1 MQAPVSLRCLRTSSC
16 AIALVVGAA
25 SGVWAS
31 EPVQQSFSMLVGLEF
46 DSNPELLPGSS
57 GSVVRYRLLPQYT
70 YARVSDASEWSVVL
84 GARLE
89 RSNNTQLSDNRQ
101 DPSAQF
107 KWQQKSPTAS
117 WGVNAGYAKAST
129 RSTEFEQTG
138 LVTADRTQTNQNL
151 GANWSH
157 MLTERL
163 GTQASISQQ
172 WVDYDTAVLTSYS
185 NTSLSVGLSYEWTED
200 ETLSLN
206 LTGSH
211 YAPDAG
217 GITAPQSS
225 NSTGFMWGYAAS
237 LTPEF
242 DWQAQLGLMRLT
254 GTNADT
260 TWQGNLQ
267 INHKAERLTSSVALG
282 RSAAT
287 SGQVGGF
294 TTSNSLR
301 LQTQY
306 ALSERSRAGAQYS
319 QTRNASLSGNRTSA
333 LGVNYNLEV
342 TPFWRLDATVQRKTA
357 DKPIGQASATVVGIS
372 LSYSHPD
379 F

>member
-1 MQAPVSLRCLRTSSC
+1 MRAPTHQRTTARAC
-16 AIALVVGAA
+16 ALLLAFGSTAL
-25 SGVWAS
+25 WAS
-31 EPVQQSFSMLVGLEF
+31 EPVQQSFSMPMGMEF
-46 DSNPELLPGSS
+46 DSNPELLPGDT
-57 GSVVRYRLLPQYT
+57 GSVVRYRWLPQYT
-70 YARVSDASEWSVVL
+70 YSRISDAAEWSVVL

-107 KWQQKSPTAS
+107 KWQQTSPTAS
-117 WGVNAGYAKAST
+117 WGVNAGYAKVST
-129 RSTEFEQTG
+129 RATEFEQTG
-138 LVTADRTQTNQNL
+138 LVTSDRTQTNQNL
-151 GANWSH
+151 GANWSQ

-163 GTQASISQQ
+163 SAQASISQQ
-172 WVDYDTAVLTSYS
+172 SVDYDTAALTSYS
-185 NTSLSVGLSYEWTED
+185 NTSVSVGLSHDWSEAEK
-200 ETLSLN
+200 LSLN

-211 YAPDAG
+211 YSPDAG
-217 GITAPQSS
+217 GLTTTQSS
-225 NSTGFMWGYAAS
+225 NSTGFMLGYGAI

-242 DWQAQLGLMRLT
+242 DWQAQLGVMHFT

-267 INHKAERLTSSVALG
+267 INHKAERFTSSLSLG

-294 TTSNSLR
+294 TTSNALR

-306 ALSERSRAGAQYS
+306 ALSERSNAGVQYS
-319 QTRNASLSGNRTSA
+319 QTRNASLTGNRTST
-333 LGVNYNLEV
+333 LGANYSLEV
-342 TPFWRLDATVQRKTA
+342 TPFWRFEASLQRKTA
-357 DKPIGQASATVVGIS
+357 DKPTGQASATVVGINFN
-372 LSYSHPD
+372 YAHPD